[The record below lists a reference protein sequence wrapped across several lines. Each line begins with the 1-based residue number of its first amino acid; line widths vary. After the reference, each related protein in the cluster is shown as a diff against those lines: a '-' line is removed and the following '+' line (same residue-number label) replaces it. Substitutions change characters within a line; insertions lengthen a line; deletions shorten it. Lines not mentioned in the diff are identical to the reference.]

1 MKKFWQEVV
10 RELKSFNNALLHDV
24 KTVSRELPYSST
36 ELRNA
41 HYSILSC
48 AKTLDEIPRK
58 KKNTLMEEYVS
69 DIDYVL
75 NYLNEMLIHSEYSF
89 VDGWKLPTGKV
100 CETECIIVSPQF
112 INCLMRCFLFS
123 SEYSPYPKIDVTTS
137 ALTVLTLR
145 EDSHS
150 LEKVVPRDVTYT
162 NSDFKMIY
170 DVVKQCF
177 SIGYNH
183 NFAIVIED
191 FNHFMWN
198 AINAIRGTLWVPEH
212 TIFESWGYLNL
223 HIAVGVPQFIK
234 PKHNVEKLMQNLNTI
249 Q

>member
-36 ELRNA
+36 ELREA

-58 KKNTLMEEYVS
+58 KKNTLMEEYVN

-89 VDGWKLPTGKV
+89 VDGWKLPVGKV

-137 ALTVLTLR
+137 ALTVLILR
-145 EDSHS
+145 KDSCS
-150 LEKVVPRDVTYT
+150 LEKFVPCNITYT

-170 DVVKQCF
+170 DAVKQF
-177 SIGYNH
+177 VSIGYNH

-198 AINAIRGTLWVPEH
+198 AINAIRRTLWVPEH
-212 TIFESWGYLNL
+212 TIFESWCYLNL
-223 HIAVGVPQFIK
+223 LIAAGVPQFIN
-234 PKHNVEKLMQNLNTI
+234 PKHNVEKLMQKLNTI

>member
-24 KTVSRELPYSST
+24 KTVSNELPYSST
-36 ELRNA
+36 ELENA
-41 HYSILSC
+41 YYSILSRGK
-48 AKTLDEIPRK
+48 ALDEIPRK
-58 KKNTLMEEYVS
+58 KKNTLMKEYAS
-69 DIDYVL
+69 DIDYLL
-75 NYLNEMLIHSEYSF
+75 NYLNEILIHSEYSF

-100 CETECIIVSPQF
+100 HETECIIVAPRF
-112 INCLMRCFLFS
+112 INCLMKCFLFS
-123 SEYSPYPKIDVTTS
+123 SEYSPYPKINLTTS

-145 EDSHS
+145 EDSNS
-150 LEKVVPRDVTYT
+150 LEKFVPSNVVYT
-162 NSDFKMIY
+162 NDDFKIIH
-170 DVVKQCF
+170 DVVKQF
-177 SIGYNH
+177 VSIGYSH
-183 NFAIVIED
+183 NFAIVIDD

-198 AINAIRGTLWVPEH
+198 VINAIRGTLWVPEH

-234 PKHNVEKLMQNLNTI
+234 PKHNVEKLMQKLNTI

>member
-1 MKKFWQEVV
+1 MKKFWQEVIC
-10 RELKSFNNALLHDV
+10 ELKSFNNALLHDV

-75 NYLNEMLIHSEYSF
+75 NYLNEMLIHSKYSF
-89 VDGWKLPTGKV
+89 VDGWKLPVGKV
-100 CETECIIVSPQF
+100 RETECIIVSPKF
-112 INCLMRCFLFS
+112 IDCLMKCFLFS
-123 SEYSPYPKIDVTTS
+123 SEYSPYPRIDLTTA
-137 ALTVLTLR
+137 ALTVLMLN
-145 EDSHS
+145 EDSNS
-150 LEKVVPRDVTYT
+150 LEKFVPCDVIYT
-162 NSDFKMIY
+162 NDDFEMIC
-170 DVVKQCF
+170 DVVKQLM

-183 NFAIVIED
+183 NFAIVVED

-198 AINAIRGTLWVPEH
+198 VINAIRGTLWVPEQ
-212 TIFESWGYLNL
+212 TMFESWGYLHL
-223 HIAVGVPQFIK
+223 HTTVGLPQFIK
-234 PKHNVEKLMQNLNTI
+234 PKQNVEKLMQKLNTI
-249 Q
+249 K